1 MFRAGVYGHMQ
12 RERNDN
18 LVELVAQ
25 SHGLYLRL
33 RARVDYRADGR
44 GVVRHAYRRYQRRVN
59 HLSTTNLLV

>member
-1 MFRAGVYGHMQ
+1 MQ

-33 RARVDYRADGR
+33 RDRVGSRADER
-44 GVVRHAYRRYQRRVN
+44 RVLRHAYRRYQRRVH
-59 HLSTTNLLV
+59 HLSITNPLV